1 MILFADFSAVFYF
14 TEEALLSIIEILLIL
29 KLYHRVFGKPSLPT
43 RKLYIQAI
51 LVLLAAAVSLS
62 IIIPERSVAMP
73 PLTMLCSLLFLRHYP
88 SGRRKKLLFGTV
100 LFVIAWLWL
109 MIADILITPLQRR
122 HYFIILIFA
131 RLVFWLLL
139 ELIPKMGKYDQ
150 TDIPISLWLL
160 FLAIAL
166 SSLTVLHLIS
176 YYMTRRDNPYQV
188 TTEIPVMLALL
199 LINLSLF
206 VFFDRFSVLMHDSR
220 QKLLLEQQ
228 LYLQEQ
234 HYRELA
240 MAHQQIRA
248 LQHDMNNYLQTVAH
262 LGAKQESS
270 SELIA
275 FVNNAGRQFTRIEQL
290 VSTGNACM
298 DSILNIKLSEM
309 KQEHIPVDTKIL
321 VPPNLNLSF
330 EQSVI
335 LFGNLLDNAKEACL
349 ALPPQERFTKL
360 QITYTNHTLLIRIE
374 NSSHPV
380 TRWKGGLPLTT
391 KISAKQDSSLHGLGL
406 KNVQRAVEQSGTFHI
421 EAAPASFLVKI
432 ALYDL
437 FPQSTNAAPTKKD

>member
-1 MILFADFSAVFYF
+1 
-14 TEEALLSIIEILLIL
+14 
-29 KLYHRVFGKPSLPT
+29 
-43 RKLYIQAI
+43 
-51 LVLLAAAVSLS
+51 
-62 IIIPERSVAMP
+62 
-73 PLTMLCSLLFLRHYP
+73 
-88 SGRRKKLLFGTV
+88 
-100 LFVIAWLWL
+100 

-290 VSTGNACM
+290 VSTGNACI

-391 KISAKQDSSLHGLGL
+391 KVSVKQDSSLHGLGL

-437 FPQSTNAAPTKKD
+437 FPQSINAAPTKKD

>member
-1 MILFADFSAVFYF
+1 MILFADFSTVSYF
-14 TEEALLSIIEILLIL
+14 AEEALLSIIEILLIL
-29 KLYHRVFGKPSLPT
+29 KLYHRVFGRPSLPT

-73 PLTMLCSLLFLRHYP
+73 PLTVLCSFLFLRYYP

-100 LFVIAWLWL
+100 LFVISCLWL
-109 MIADILITPLQRR
+109 MIADILITPLQQRN
-122 HYFIILIFA
+122 YFIILLFA

-139 ELIPKMGKYDQ
+139 ELIHKIGKYEE
-150 TDIPISLWLL
+150 TAIPISLWVLL
-160 FLAIAL
+160 LAIAL
-166 SSLTVLHLIS
+166 SSLTVLYLIS
-176 YYMTRRDNPYQV
+176 YYMIRRDNPYQV
-188 TTEIPVMLALL
+188 TTELPVMLALL
-199 LINLSLF
+199 FINLSLF
-206 VFFDRFSVLMHDSR
+206 VFFDRFSVLIRDSR

-228 LYLQEQ
+228 LCLQEQ
-234 HYRELA
+234 HYRELD

-262 LGAKQESS
+262 LGANQESS

-275 FVNNAGRQFTRIEQL
+275 FVNNAGRQLTRIEQL
-290 VSTGNACM
+290 VSTGNSCM
-298 DSILNIKLSEM
+298 DSILNTKLSEM
-309 KQEHIPVDTKIL
+309 AQEHIPVDTKIL
-321 VPPNLNLSF
+321 VPPGLNLSF

-335 LFGNLLDNAKEACL
+335 LFGNLLDNAREACL

-374 NSSHPV
+374 NSSPPV
-380 TRWKGGLPLTT
+380 TRWKDGLPLTT
-391 KISAKQDSSLHGLGL
+391 KVSTKQASSLHGLGL
-406 KNVQRAVEQSGTFHI
+406 KNVQRTVEQSGTIHI

-432 ALYDL
+432 VLYDL
-437 FPQSTNAAPTKKD
+437 FPQSTNAAPTRKG